1 MYEPLFSIY
10 GARLD
15 PRLHDLCHIRA
26 QKVDASL
33 VHRSWVLFYPN
44 GHRGRRYA
52 EESACQRSPAFFLGL
67 AWLYLGTAL
76 WKRAGR
82 RAFAGRPEL
91 QQDLSVTIDDSGV
104 DFSGPISSWHWT
116 WQAFVRVL
124 ESKTTIL
131 LMLSPCAFA
140 IFPKRV
146 FGPGELEK
154 FREIVGQKLPLK

>member
-1 MYEPLFSIY
+1 MNLSFRYT
-10 GARLD
+10 
-15 PRLHDLCHIRA
+15 A
-26 QKVDASL
+26 QDWTQGYMTYVI
-33 VHRSWVLFYPN
+33 H
-44 GHRGRRYA
+44 GRRRWMRRLYIFLGCFFILMGVA
-52 EESACQRSPAFFLGL
+52 VVATQKNPLASALPLFFLGL

-91 QQDLSVTIDDSGV
+91 QQDLSVNIDDSGV

-146 FGPGELEK
+146 FGPGELKK
-154 FREIVGQKLPLK
+154 FREIVRQKLPLK